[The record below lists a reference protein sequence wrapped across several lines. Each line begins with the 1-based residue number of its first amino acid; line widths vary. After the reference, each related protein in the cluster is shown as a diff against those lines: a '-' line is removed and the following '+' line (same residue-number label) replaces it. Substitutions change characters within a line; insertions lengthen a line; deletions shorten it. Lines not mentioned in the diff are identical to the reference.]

1 MYQCLLFYNRHTGRR
16 NDCIYQSDRPH
27 ARSPSLTKTL
37 MADSYE
43 YPASLSTYPPHSF
56 DRKGLIPI
64 GLKLAYHFFITRAKI
79 VLKELLLVGGISEK
93 NEDMFEGELVCG
105 LNEFSYLVDI
115 SFSIGECADLPG
127 VVFRT

>member
-1 MYQCLLFYNRHTGRR
+1 M
-16 NDCIYQSDRPH
+16 
-27 ARSPSLTKTL
+27 
-37 MADSYE
+37 
-43 YPASLSTYPPHSF
+43 
-56 DRKGLIPI
+56 
-64 GLKLAYHFFITRAKI
+64 AYHFFTTRAKI